1 MATASHRQ
9 VLQVQQEKNSLRFGD
24 SFALNAKMRYQIRSA
39 LHEETKE
46 GWVWISPVQDARAT
60 HVRIR
65 NPDSGRTV
73 ICEQRVIDENF
84 RRVYNARELTLDIPS
99 EGNVLVISSYYRN
112 LLEGF
117 DTNIAKDLELTP
129 VRGPVAS
136 LRAGYRH
143 PSSAVR
149 AAVTLGILSFA
160 LGILA
165 LLVSFFPR

>member
-1 MATASHRQ
+1 
-9 VLQVQQEKNSLRFGD
+9 
-24 SFALNAKMRYQIRSA
+24 
-39 LHEETKE
+39 
-46 GWVWISPVQDARAT
+46 
-60 HVRIR
+60 
-65 NPDSGRTV
+65 
-73 ICEQRVIDENF
+73 VIDENF
-84 RRVYNARELTLDIPS
+84 RRAYNARELTLDIPS

-112 LLEGF
+112 LLDGF

-129 VRGPVAS
+129 VRGPIAS

-165 LLVSFFPR
+165 LFVSLLPR